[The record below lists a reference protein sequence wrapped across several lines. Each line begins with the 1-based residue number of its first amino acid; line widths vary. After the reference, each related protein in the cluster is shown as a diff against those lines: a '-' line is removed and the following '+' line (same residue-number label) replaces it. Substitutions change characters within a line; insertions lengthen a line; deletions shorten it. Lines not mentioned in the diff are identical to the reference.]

1 MKSLA
6 NSILIKNSE
15 VNTGLFLDVD
25 GLDSIVNWR
34 ETGDFSL
41 TSQIDLILLFLK
53 SKECTVNIDDEN
65 AIKDFLKDNHQ
76 LIDYLYDAYFKIAR
90 YFDGDK
96 LNLSLFVDPEGSE
109 NVNSKLF
116 LTINTH
122 LDVNVALS
130 RLNNFDKEWLIPVV
144 GNDLSKFNVDLEII

>member
-6 NSILIKNSE
+6 NSTLIKNSE

-25 GLDSIVNWR
+25 GLDSIVNWQK
-34 ETGDFSL
+34 TGDFSL
-41 TSQIDLILLFLK
+41 TSQIDRILLFLK
-53 SKECTVNIDDEN
+53 NKECTVKIDDEN

-76 LIDYLYDAYFKIAR
+76 LIDYLYDAYFKISH

-96 LNLSLFVDPEGSE
+96 LNLGLFVDPEGESTD
-109 NVNSKLF
+109 SKLF

-122 LDVNVALS
+122 LDVSAALDK
-130 RLNNFDKEWLIPVV
+130 LNKFDKEWLIPIV
-144 GNDLSKFNVDLEII
+144 GNDLSKFNVDVEII